1 MTDKE
6 YQEDMEPDLGAGS
19 GGGRSFR
26 GPAANSG
33 GEQQVDAPTP
43 PYDEEKGE
51 EAQGTEPYATGG
63 SAGDPSSEG
72 GDTHSVVTPG
82 EGEAGDVQ

>member
-6 YQEDMEPDLGAGS
+6 YQEDMEPNLGAGS

-26 GPAANSG
+26 GPAADSG
-33 GEQQVDAPTP
+33 GEQDVDAPLP

-51 EAQGTEPYATGG
+51 EGATKEYQTT
-63 SAGDPSSEG
+63 GDEA
-72 GDTHSVVTPG
+72 DTVVTPG
-82 EGEAGDVQ
+82 PGDARDVEQK